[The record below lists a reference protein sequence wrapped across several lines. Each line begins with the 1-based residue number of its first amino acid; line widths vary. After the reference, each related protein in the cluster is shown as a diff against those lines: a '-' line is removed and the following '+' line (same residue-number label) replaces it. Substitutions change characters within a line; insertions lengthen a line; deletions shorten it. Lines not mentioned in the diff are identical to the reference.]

1 MEEKD
6 LITSCI
12 KGHRAAQSEL
22 VRAYAPRLLSLI
34 RRYQPATLGPE
45 DILQE
50 AFIEIF
56 RGLKSYDRDKA
67 SLYTWMKTI
76 TVRMTLKKYRLTR
89 TWMTE
94 ITTALDESADQAY
107 VDQHLDKLET
117 EDLMKFVYG
126 LPDGYREVFNL
137 VAIEGFSHDEC
148 ARLLQ
153 IPAGTSRSCL
163 SRARQLLRNQI
174 IQLKIY

>member
-1 MEEKD
+1 MKEKD

-22 VRAYAPRLLSLI
+22 VRTYAPRLLSLI
-34 RRYQPATLGPE
+34 KRYQPAALDPE

-76 TVRMTLKKYRLTR
+76 TVRMTLKKFRLNR
-89 TWMTE
+89 TWMTGL
-94 ITTALDESADQAY
+94 TTTLDESTDHVY
-107 VDQHLDKLET
+107 VDQHLATLET
-117 EDLMKFVYG
+117 EDLMRFVYG

-137 VAIEGFSHDEC
+137 VAIEGFSHEEC

-163 SRARQLLRNQI
+163 SRARQLLRDQI
-174 IQLKIY
+174 SQLKIC